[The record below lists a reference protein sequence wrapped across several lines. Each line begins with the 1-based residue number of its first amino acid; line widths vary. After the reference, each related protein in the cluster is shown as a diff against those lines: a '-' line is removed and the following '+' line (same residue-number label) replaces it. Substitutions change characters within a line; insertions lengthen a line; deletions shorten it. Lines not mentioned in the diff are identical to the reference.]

1 MNIKRHVT
9 PRETDLSFHLPQI
22 RREIGKYSWA
32 MTMQTDSISP
42 LAIIAIFAGVIEA
55 SALATLPFLSENSQE
70 IYTWFL
76 VGFPFF
82 LTMLFFLTLNFNN
95 QSLYQPPH
103 PEAGEKTD
111 THTSLARVPENVLPK
126 RSPSTTPVPVQTI
139 SITLSGPDTRKII
152 ETHILHALTQP
163 HALPRSWVLDNLDT
177 GIRINLSVS
186 ALGTDEK
193 RDPS

>member
-1 MNIKRHVT
+1 MNIQRHVT
-9 PRETDLSFHLPQI
+9 PRETALSFHLPPI

-95 QSLYQPPH
+95 QSLYQPPP

-111 THTSLARVPENVLPK
+111 THTSLARVSENVLPA

-139 SITLSGPDTRKII
+139 SISLSGPDTRKII
-152 ETHILHALTQP
+152 ETHILHALTQS
-163 HALPRSWVLDNLDT
+163 HALPRSWILDNLDT
-177 GIRINLSVS
+177 RVRINLSVS

-193 RDPS
+193 PDPS